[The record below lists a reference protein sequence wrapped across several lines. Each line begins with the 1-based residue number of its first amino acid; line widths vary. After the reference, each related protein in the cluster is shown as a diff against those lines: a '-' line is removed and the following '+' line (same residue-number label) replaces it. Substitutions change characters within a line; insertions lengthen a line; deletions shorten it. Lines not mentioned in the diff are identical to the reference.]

1 VAVAWTVGRG
11 RLWARERHTWT
22 TSVAGR
28 LREFGDGK
36 QNRRVFECMQRVPRL
51 GNDQEVAVA
60 SLPLGGVGN
69 EPYPSPQNL
78 DGRLAGILV
87 LRQHRPRGQRD
98 ERLPQHMLM
107 PTVDRLGGA
116 ASRSGRCRVHQYAR
130 TRLERELL
138 HIASVVTQP
147 LDRQSHVRSAL
158 AAACEAA
165 SYARCCDQIEFSVTR
180 GLEAGCCRFT
190 HKQRLAA
197 GISKEATQT
206 MRIVAVSNNC
216 QRDLLLSQLVEGP
229 QITGRCHGAGRRD
242 RRAAQWF
249 AMPHRKAG
257 SPSGREA

>member
-1 VAVAWTVGRG
+1 
-11 RLWARERHTWT
+11 
-22 TSVAGR
+22 
-28 LREFGDGK
+28 
-36 QNRRVFECMQRVPRL
+36 
-51 GNDQEVAVA
+51 
-60 SLPLGGVGN
+60 
-69 EPYPSPQNL
+69 
-78 DGRLAGILV
+78 
-87 LRQHRPRGQRD
+87 
-98 ERLPQHMLM
+98 MLM

-116 ASRSGRCRVHQYAR
+116 AGRSGRCRLHQYAG

-165 SYARCCDQIEFSVTR
+165 SYARCDQIEFSVTR

>member
-1 VAVAWTVGRG
+1 
-11 RLWARERHTWT
+11 
-22 TSVAGR
+22 
-28 LREFGDGK
+28 
-36 QNRRVFECMQRVPRL
+36 MQRVPRL
-51 GNDQEVAVA
+51 GDDQEVAVA
-60 SLPLGGVGN
+60 SLPPGGVGN

-130 TRLERELL
+130 TRLERELP

-158 AAACEAA
+158 ATACEAA
-165 SYARCCDQIEFSVTR
+165 SYARCCNQIELSVTR

-197 GISKEATQT
+197 GISKEQ
-206 MRIVAVSNNC
+206 
-216 QRDLLLSQLVEGP
+216 P
-229 QITGRCHGAGRRD
+229 K
-242 RRAAQWF
+242 
-249 AMPHRKAG
+249 P
-257 SPSGREA
+257 